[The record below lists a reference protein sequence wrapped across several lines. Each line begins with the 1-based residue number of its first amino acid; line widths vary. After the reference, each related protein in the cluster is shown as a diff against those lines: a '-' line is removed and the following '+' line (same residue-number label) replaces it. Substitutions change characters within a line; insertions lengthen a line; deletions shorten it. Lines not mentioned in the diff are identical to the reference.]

1 MKIKTENLKKS
12 WFYAVLW
19 GVRQQRKGACHA
31 LVPESSASANSAIP
45 AYSVLCPLI
54 FTRRGPPRRSLLFG
68 ETYCSAESATIKS
81 HFCGFIGMKGCI
93 QSNNSIISCQG
104 ENVKQKI
111 RFFRAEEQK
120 FAFSVQEPLQS
131 CRKAVLEMTLAKNI
145 PPLLLRENLI
155 PDDPATAANA
165 ESVSFKRL
173 LCSAGLLIVPFCG
186 KQRCGA

>member
-1 MKIKTENLKKS
+1 MREPSLE
-12 WFYAVLW
+12 
-19 GVRQQRKGACHA
+19 
-31 LVPESSASANSAIP
+31 PESSASANSAIP

-68 ETYCSAESATIKS
+68 ETYCSAESTTIKS
-81 HFCGFIGMKGCI
+81 HFCGFIGMKGCV

-145 PPLLLRENLI
+145 PR
-155 PDDPATAANA
+155 
-165 ESVSFKRL
+165 F
-173 LCSAGLLIVPFCG
+173 CCG
-186 KQRCGA
+186 KTLFLMTRQRPQTQKAFPLSVCFVQPVC